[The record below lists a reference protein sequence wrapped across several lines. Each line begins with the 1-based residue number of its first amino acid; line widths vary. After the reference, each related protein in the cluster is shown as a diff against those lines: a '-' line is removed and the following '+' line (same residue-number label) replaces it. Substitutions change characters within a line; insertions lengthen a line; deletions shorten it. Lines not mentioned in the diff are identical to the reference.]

1 MSASATWVRAADM
14 ARVNLQIRQA
24 AVRAL
29 LIDPDGPVADDL
41 MRRGRN
47 VAYYARRYAPVDTGR
62 LRASIE
68 SRLVQYNGNIAV
80 LVGTNVNY
88 AMYQHEGTG
97 IYGPRARPIVPKNA
111 RALRFIPKGSSTY
124 VFAKSVRGTPPTFF
138 LRRALVAAAR

>member
-1 MSASATWVRAADM
+1 M
-14 ARVNLQIRQA
+14 ARVNLQIRQS

-29 LIDPDGPVADDL
+29 FINPQGGVAQDL

-47 VAYYARRYAPVDTGR
+47 VAYFARRYAPVDTGR

-68 SRLVQYNGNIAV
+68 ARQVVYRGQVAV

-88 AMYQHEGTG
+88 AMFQHEGTG
-97 IYGPRARPIVPKNA
+97 IYGPHGTPIVPVNGQF
-111 RALRFIPKGSSTY
+111 LRFRPKGSSGY
-124 VFAKSVRGTPPTFF
+124 VFARSVRGNPPTFF

>member
-1 MSASATWVRAADM
+1 M
-14 ARVNLQIRQA
+14 ARVNLQINQR

-29 LIDPDGPVADDL
+29 LVDPDGPVAEEL

-47 VAYYARRYAPVDTGR
+47 VAFYARKYAPVDTGR
-62 LRASIE
+62 LRASITTE
-68 SRLVQYNGNIAV
+68 LVQYAGSIAV
-80 LVGTNVNY
+80 IVGTNVNY

-97 IYGPRARPIVPKNA
+97 IYGPHGTPIVPVRA
-111 RALRFIPKGSSTY
+111 RALRFRPRGSTDF